1 MGNQMGKDTQNR
13 ILLLENKI
21 STDIGMATD
30 KKQDK
35 DIVKSTKKSSPFTAT
50 RSNDNGCVLLF
61 IRYPGQQY
69 ESGHAEQNFTVRK

>member
-1 MGNQMGKDTQNR
+1 MGNQMGKDTQKG

-35 DIVKSTKKSSPFTAT
+35 DIINKS
-50 RSNDNGCVLLF
+50 R
-61 IRYPGQQY
+61 
-69 ESGHAEQNFTVRK
+69 VRIKW